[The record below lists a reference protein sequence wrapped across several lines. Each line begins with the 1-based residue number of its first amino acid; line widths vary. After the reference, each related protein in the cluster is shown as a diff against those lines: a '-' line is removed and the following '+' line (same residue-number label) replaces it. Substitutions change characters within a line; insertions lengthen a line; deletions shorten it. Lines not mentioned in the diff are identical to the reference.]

1 LLVFGRRC
9 PRAGIELSMGASGY
23 DNAGCQACFTML
35 KAALVG
41 RCWLTK
47 AEAGT
52 GGFRFIECF
61 R

>member
-1 LLVFGRRC
+1 
-9 PRAGIELSMGASGY
+9 
-23 DNAGCQACFTML
+23 ML